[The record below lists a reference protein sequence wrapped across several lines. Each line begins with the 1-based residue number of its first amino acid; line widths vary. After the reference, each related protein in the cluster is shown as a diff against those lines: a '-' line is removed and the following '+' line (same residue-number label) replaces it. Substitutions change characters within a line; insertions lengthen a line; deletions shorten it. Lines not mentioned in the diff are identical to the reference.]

1 MGLEYVFK
9 CIHLNTHLF
18 EIIFQGINIHIC
30 NSSNLDL
37 NVFSDI
43 FVFLQIS
50 VETMMHLTCTNMP
63 VEKIDHALDN
73 IKNNGIQNVLAL
85 RGDPPHGQD
94 KFVQVEG
101 GFSCALDLV
110 YFLSIL
116 FNSTEQSSPRGL
128 N

>member
-1 MGLEYVFK
+1 M
-9 CIHLNTHLF
+9 
-18 EIIFQGINIHIC
+18 HIY
-30 NSSNLDL
+30 SSLNLDC
-37 NVFSDI
+37 NFFPGI

-50 VETMMHLTCTNMP
+50 VESMMHLTCTNMP

-110 YFLSIL
+110 
-116 FNSTEQSSPRGL
+116 
-128 N
+128 